1 MQYNAVVKFR
11 ELSADERTRDLYE
24 RREKARRDQ
33 AAREKWAFKQS
44 KFDTARAM
52 LADEESIER
61 IMRYTNLTNDEIENL
76 KNVLIMEDTN

>member
-1 MQYNAVVKFR
+1 MVAGKNPIVGKAVVKFR

-33 AAREKWAFKQS
+33 AAQQRWAIKQRE
-44 KFDTARAM
+44 FDMARTM
-52 LADEESIER
+52 LEDGEPIEK

-76 KNVLIMEDTN
+76 KVS